1 MFGRKQEICIG
12 FMSGASNVNYWL
24 TERGIL
30 PNEKLVAEILKAA
43 KVENHILSEEEVMA
57 VVGRVRGEEA

>member
-24 TERGIL
+24 TERGIQ
-30 PNEKLVAEILKAA
+30 PNERLVAEILKAA
-43 KVENHILSEEEVMA
+43 KLEDHILTDAEVMA
-57 VVGRVRGEEA
+57 VVERAR

>member
-24 TERGIL
+24 RQRAIE
-30 PNEKLVAEILKAA
+30 PSEELVAEILKAA
-43 KVENHILSEEEVMA
+43 KGTTHILTEEEVMA
-57 VVGRVRGEEA
+57 IVRRVRG